1 MSSGTKLLSKNR
13 RAFHEYNIEE
23 KLECGI
29 VLEGTEV
36 KSIREGKSSF
46 SDSYG
51 RIRQRELWLIG
62 FHIAEYKQGNIHNH
76 EPLRD
81 RKLLVHREELKR
93 LKKKVD
99 ERGYTLIPLSIY
111 LKGDMV
117 KVELGLCKGK
127 KLYDKREDLKRKAQ
141 SRDADRE
148 IRGRY

>member
-1 MSSGTKLLSKNR
+1 MSGTKLLARNR
-13 RAFHEYNIEE
+13 RAFHEYEVEE

-29 VLEGTEV
+29 ALEGTEV
-36 KSIREGKSSF
+36 KSIRDGKLSF

-51 RIRQRELWLIG
+51 RIRNNELWLIG

-93 LKKKVD
+93 LKRRVD
-99 ERGYTLIPLSIY
+99 ERGYTLVPLSIY
-111 LKGDMV
+111 LKGDLI
-117 KVELGLCKGK
+117 KVEMGLCKGK

-141 SRDADRE
+141 KRDAERE
-148 IRGRY
+148 LRGRY